1 MTEFTGYGGSSP
13 AAPLERG
20 PDRRVT
26 AAPRTQEDPLSRIG
40 IQLMMFKDHVAEE
53 GILPVLSR
61 VRETGFEVVEV
72 SQIPMTEENVASL
85 EAARESLG
93 IEVAAISAKTS
104 VAADAQDLSLEK
116 DFDLHVEHA
125 HRLGTSMIRIGM
137 MPMSAL
143 RSVQAFDEF
152 AAEADA
158 HAQRMAAEGI
168 SLNYHNHHV
177 EFAKIDGETLL
188 ERLRRTAPHLRF
200 EIDCHWVQRGGQDP
214 ERTLKAFDG
223 VLDLVHL
230 KDFRIAMPTAE
241 VLDGGSAGDPDAFS
255 RYWQGGIV
263 QFAEVGQGT
272 LDWKPI
278 IEQGIASGAAHLLIE
293 QDRTYG
299 RDIWESLAIS
309 RAHLVALGYE
319 SLISAGGER

>member
-1 MTEFTGYGGSSP
+1 M
-13 AAPLERG
+13 A
-20 PDRRVT
+20 
-26 AAPRTQEDPLSRIG
+26 RIG

-53 GILPVLSR
+53 GLLPVLER

-72 SQIPMTEENVASL
+72 SQIPMTEENVAIM

-104 VAADAQDLSLEK
+104 VPEGQEGPSLTD

-125 HRLGTSMIRIGM
+125 RRLGTSMIRIGM

-143 RSVQAFDEF
+143 RSVAAFDEF

-158 HAQRMAAEGI
+158 FAQRMAAEGI
-168 SLNYHNHHV
+168 SLSYHNHHV

-188 ERLRRTAPHLRF
+188 ERLRRTAPNLRF

-214 ERTLKAFDG
+214 ERTLRAFDG

-230 KDFRIAMPTAE
+230 KDFRIALPGAE
-241 VLDGGSAGDPDAFS
+241 LFATGEDRDPQAFG
-255 RYWQGGIV
+255 RYWQGEIV
-263 QFAEVGQGT
+263 QFAEVGQGN

-293 QDRTYG
+293 QDQTYG
-299 RDIWESLAIS
+299 RDIWESLTIS
-309 RAHLVALGYE
+309 REHLVSLGYE
-319 SLISAGGER
+319 SLITARAAR

>member
-1 MTEFTGYGGSSP
+1 V
-13 AAPLERG
+13 A
-20 PDRRVT
+20 
-26 AAPRTQEDPLSRIG
+26 RIG
-40 IQLMMFKDHVAEE
+40 IQLMMLKDHVAEQ
-53 GILPVLSR
+53 GIGPVLQR

-72 SQIPMTEENVASL
+72 SQIPMTEENVAGM

-104 VAADAQDLSLEK
+104 VPTGSEELSLEQ

-125 HRLGTSMIRIGM
+125 RRLGTSMLRIGM

-143 RSVQAFDEF
+143 RSTETFDAF

-158 HAQRMAAEGI
+158 HAQRLAAEGLRL
-168 SLNYHNHHV
+168 SYHNHHV
-177 EFAKIDGETLL
+177 EFAKIEGETLL
-188 ERLRRTAPHLRF
+188 DRLRRKAPHLRF
-200 EIDCHWVQRGGQDP
+200 EIDCHWVQRGGSDP

-230 KDFRIAMPTAE
+230 KDFRIAMPPAE
-241 VLDGGSAGDPDAFS
+241 ILESMESGDREAFAQF
-255 RYWQGGIV
+255 WQGDIV

-272 LDWKPI
+272 LDWRPV
-278 IEQGIASGAAHLLIE
+278 IEQAIASGAEHLLIE

-299 RDIWESLAIS
+299 RDIWESLAMS
-309 RAHLVALGYE
+309 REHLVSLGYE
-319 SLISAGGER
+319 ALITAGGHQ